1 MRILSFL
8 IVEDRRDGRTT
19 TLERRRLFLKFLKQ
33 RRGRKKKMELRNFKK
48 LALNWEGAL
57 ILWGLGANLFF
68 RLSVI
73 LRSLVY
79 FSLAFS
85 CIIFLEFYVFV
96 FMLCSL
102 SFYVDIVDKKNFL
115 LCFCVSDFVL
125 IVFLSEMYVL

>member
-1 MRILSFL
+1 
-8 IVEDRRDGRTT
+8 
-19 TLERRRLFLKFLKQ
+19 
-33 RRGRKKKMELRNFKK
+33 MELRNFKK

-57 ILWGLGANLFF
+57 ILWGVGANLFF

-102 SFYVDIVDKKNFL
+102 SFYVDIIDKKKLFALL
-115 LCFCVSDFVL
+115 LC
-125 IVFLSEMYVL
+125 